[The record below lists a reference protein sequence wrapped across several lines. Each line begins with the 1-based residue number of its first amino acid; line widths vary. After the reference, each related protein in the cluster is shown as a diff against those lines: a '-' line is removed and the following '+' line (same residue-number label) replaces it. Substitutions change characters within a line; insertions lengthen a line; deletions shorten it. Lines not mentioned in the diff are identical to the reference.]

1 MLEQVFYP
9 QKDVLNLIY
18 VAVNGHGET
27 GKMVV
32 TVRDEAGDEVA
43 RREITCSEMVPA
55 GAQGIWFNERVTPRA
70 KYSYTVTF
78 EGVEDGVPVI
88 QTAPCLT
95 KRELGELTIDG
106 EVQEERIY
114 GLFVYQTHYTDS
126 VSWRGCMGILC
137 VMLLFLILYRSVPVW
152 HTRLFPVFAI
162 GHAALGVLM
171 IEFVI
176 GTPLRDL
183 GWSNLLCNLVLC
195 STGFFVLYLLAWK
208 ERAAVLVGSVLCLV
222 IGIAEYY
229 VIEFR
234 GLPIVLSDILSI
246 RTAEDVA
253 GTYAFDVTERMVV
266 SVLLLAALFLLETR
280 VRFVKYPL
288 RVRGVVLAAMAVFS
302 VCGFGCIDSL
312 PLLQNDKDGHFFWN
326 MPKSYMEHGYLLSTY
341 IYEKFQVVKK
351 PEGYSGEAVRLLAQE
366 LTEAQEAKAQEQ
378 AQKANAQKAEE
389 QTQRTETQKANA
401 QKAEEQAQ
409 RTEAQKAN
417 AQKAEEQAQRTEAQE
432 ANPQKAEEQAQRT
445 ETQKA
450 NTQKA
455 EEQAQRTET
464 QKSEAGQIAGASGQ
478 GAAPAQTD
486 GTQLPNIIAIMN
498 ESYTDFA
505 SVGGLETSIPVTP
518 FIDSLTE
525 NTIKGNLYV
534 SVYGS
539 GTANSE
545 FEFLT
550 GSTMKFLPNGSIPYQ
565 AYIDSELPSLAS
577 YLKEYGYY
585 TLAAHFA
592 QRTNWKRDKVYP
604 LLGFDTYLS
613 DEFSGNMVETVHNRI
628 SDRANYEQ
636 ILKCYEEWKEKKE
649 KKETENFFC
658 FNITFQN
665 HGGYKT
671 GYRCDDP
678 PHYTGG
684 PAEGDVDEYLSLLHV
699 SDQAFEEL
707 VRYFEKEEEPTV
719 ILMFGDH
726 WPRLDDAFVDSVTTR
741 NPDAGILETA
751 QQKYQTMFLLWANY
765 DIEEAQI
772 DRLSANYLST
782 LLLKTA
788 GVPLNGYYSFL
799 DELAG
804 DVPVVNSLGYMTPD
818 GACYGAAEELGAD
831 LAGRLS
837 DYELLEYEN
846 LFGKTEGLDSF
857 YN

>member
-1 MLEQVFYP
+1 MRHLIKRENWGFQRIVLLLFVLLCAFVAIRHRRFFDGEMTETSIGWELTNGPTDRTELGPESVLEQVFYP

-302 VCGFGCIDSL
+302 ICGFGCIDSL

-366 LTEAQEAKAQEQ
+366 LTEAQEAKAQGQ
-378 AQKANAQKAEE
+378 AQKTETQKANAQRAEE
-389 QTQRTETQKANA
+389 QTQRTEA
-401 QKAEEQAQ
+401 
-409 RTEAQKAN
+409 
-417 AQKAEEQAQRTEAQE
+417 
-432 ANPQKAEEQAQRT
+432 
-445 ETQKA
+445 
-450 NTQKA
+450 
-455 EEQAQRTET
+455 

-478 GAAPAQTD
+478 GAAPDQTD

-649 KKETENFFC
+649 TEHFFC

-741 NPDAGILETA
+741 NPDAGVLETA

-782 LLLKTA
+782 LLLETA

-831 LAGRLS
+831 LAERLS

>member
-1 MLEQVFYP
+1 MLFVLLCAFVAIRHRRFFDGEMTETSIGWELTNGPTDRTELGPESVLEQVFYP

-302 VCGFGCIDSL
+302 ICGFGCIDSL

-366 LTEAQEAKAQEQ
+366 LTEAQEAKAQGQ
-378 AQKANAQKAEE
+378 AQKTETQKANAQRAEE
-389 QTQRTETQKANA
+389 QTQRTEA
-401 QKAEEQAQ
+401 
-409 RTEAQKAN
+409 
-417 AQKAEEQAQRTEAQE
+417 
-432 ANPQKAEEQAQRT
+432 
-445 ETQKA
+445 
-450 NTQKA
+450 
-455 EEQAQRTET
+455 

-478 GAAPAQTD
+478 GAAPDQTD

-649 KKETENFFC
+649 TEHFFC

-741 NPDAGILETA
+741 NPDAGVLETA

-782 LLLKTA
+782 LLLETA

-831 LAGRLS
+831 LAERLS